1 MTDNEEE
8 REGLLVTDEEQDTT
22 DVLQDIRNHMEELRS
37 RQKQRQ
43 DTGDEDPDKPD
54 MPEEIGA
61 AVLKYHK
68 SAEVA
73 GTLIDTFETNVA
85 FYGSHVVN
93 SNTKRLDNLRHLGE
107 LDSARMAR
115 SIPYIRKCGT
125 DIKVRSTSEFQM
137 CRSNPEIGGFDQKM
151 GRTNITKED
160 VDLKQQQTI
169 NKTGKEKSGGILGFL
184 SFGKKKAV

>member
-1 MTDNEEE
+1 MTDNEEG
-8 REGLLVTDEEQDTT
+8 REGLLVTEEEQDTT
-22 DVLQDIRNHMEELRS
+22 DIIQELRN

-43 DTGDEDPDKPD
+43 ISGDDDPDKPVI
-54 MPEEIGA
+54 PEEIGA
-61 AVLKYHK
+61 SVLKYHK

-73 GTLIDTFETNVA
+73 GPLTDQFESNVA
-85 FYGSHVVN
+85 FYGAHVVN

-107 LDSARMAR
+107 LDSARMVR
-115 SIPYIRKCGT
+115 GIPYMRECGT

-137 CRSNPEIGGFDQKM
+137 CRSNPEVGGFDQKM

-169 NKTGKEKSGGILGFL
+169 NKMGKEKSGGILGFL
-184 SFGKKKAV
+184 SFGKKKAT

>member
-8 REGLLVTDEEQDTT
+8 REGLLVTEEEQDGTS
-22 DVLQDIRNHMEELRS
+22 VLQDVREHMAELKN
-37 RQKQRQ
+37 RQKTEGR
-43 DTGDEDPDKPD
+43 TDEDPDKPD

-169 NKTGKEKSGGILGFL
+169 NKTGKEKGGGILGFL